1 MADWLLPI
9 VFAIFIW
16 WFSTGVVILLDGLP
30 HRTFRWSLVISSLL
44 AVGALAGLAHTA
56 SQTSAADAYCAFTCA
71 LLLWGW
77 HELSFL
83 TGWITGPRK
92 WGHTA
97 GCSRWRHA
105 FQAVQVILWHELW
118 LLLSLSLLAALT
130 WKQANPIGLWTFA
143 GLWVMRASAKLNL
156 FLGVRNLGL
165 EFLPAHLGYLRH
177 YFRQAPMNRL
187 FPVSVTIGTMVV
199 AALVYSASNDASGS
213 GAAIGKILLATL
225 LAMGVLEH
233 WMLVLPMSPSALWRW
248 ALRHTTGR
256 TPVTTPAHEPGLS
269 GAGPALHSGSAHSP
283 VEACADPSSL
293 GLTLERDEKLLHAR
307 SA

>member
-1 MADWLLPI
+1 MADRLVPI

-30 HRTFRWSLVISSLL
+30 HRTFRWSLVISSAV
-44 AVGALAGLAHTA
+44 AVGAIMGLAHTA
-56 SQTSAADAYCAFTCA
+56 SQTTVSGAYCAFTCA

-92 WGHTA
+92 MGHTQ
-97 GCSRWRHA
+97 GCSRWR
-105 FQAVQVILWHELW
+105 QALQAIQVILWHELW

-130 WKQANPIGLWTFA
+130 WNQPNQVGLWTFA
-143 GLWVMRASAKLNL
+143 VLWCMRASAKLNL

-165 EFLPAHLGYLRH
+165 EFLPSHLGYLQH
-177 YFRQAPMNRL
+177 YFRQAPLNLLMPL
-187 FPVSVTIGTMVV
+187 SITASTVIVVCLVQGAV
-199 AALVYSASNDASGS
+199 AAPPGSAAATGS
-213 GAAIGKILLATL
+213 LLLATM

-233 WMLVLPMSPSALWRW
+233 WLLVLPLNPSALWRW
-248 ALRHTTGR
+248 AMRGHRRAAEPFELAKPHDE
-256 TPVTTPAHEPGLS
+256 PVTGTSLTSTPKALPGAVGHQHRLQN
-269 GAGPALHSGSAHSP
+269 
-283 VEACADPSSL
+283 
-293 GLTLERDEKLLHAR
+293 DEDLLRAR

>member
-30 HRTFRWSLVISSLL
+30 HRTFRWSLVISSAL
-44 AVGALAGLAHTA
+44 AVGALMGLAHTA
-56 SQTSAADAYCAFTCA
+56 SQTTVAGAYCAFTCA

-92 WGHTA
+92 WGHTE

-105 FQAVQVILWHELW
+105 LQAVQVILWHELW
-118 LLLSLSLLAALT
+118 LLLSLSLLAAIT
-130 WKQANPIGLWTFA
+130 WRQPNQVGLWTFSV
-143 GLWVMRASAKLNL
+143 LWCMRASAKLNL

-165 EFLPAHLGYLRH
+165 EFLPSHLNYLQH
-177 YFRQAPMNRL
+177 YFRKAPLNLLM
-187 FPVSVTIGTMVV
+187 PVSITASTAVV
-199 AALVYSASNDASGS
+199 AWLVHGAWSAAPGS
-213 GAAIGKILLATL
+213 ATSIGYWLVATM

-233 WMLVLPMSPSALWRW
+233 WMLVLPISPSALWRW
-248 ALRHTTGR
+248 ALRDQAGGGAPSHSSSSGR
-256 TPVTTPAHEPGLS
+256 TPNDGASSTSASSGFPGS
-269 GAGPALHSGSAHSP
+269 KGSQLRIQHN
-283 VEACADPSSL
+283 ED
-293 GLTLERDEKLLHAR
+293 LLHAR
-307 SA
+307 ST

>member
-1 MADWLLPI
+1 MADWLLPA

-44 AVGALAGLAHTA
+44 AVGALVGLAHTA
-56 SQTSAADAYCAFTCA
+56 SRTSLADAYCAFTCA

-92 WGHTA
+92 WGHSE

-105 FQAVQVILWHELW
+105 LQAIQVILWHELW

-130 WKQANPIGLWTFA
+130 WDQPNQTGLWTFA
-143 GLWVMRASAKLNL
+143 GLWCMRASAKLNL

-165 EFLPAHLGYLRH
+165 EFLPSHLAYLQH

-187 FPVSVTIGTMVV
+187 FPISVTAATTVV
-199 AALVYSASNDASGS
+199 VMLIQGALQAEAGSA
-213 GAAIGKILLATL
+213 AAIGRLLVATM

-248 ALRHTTGR
+248 ALRAEHGHGR
-256 TPVTTPAHEPGLS
+256 SPSDNGPAPGLQATAQPSS
-269 GAGPALHSGSAHSP
+269 GQSGS
-283 VEACADPSSL
+283 
-293 GLTLERDEKLLHAR
+293 GGTTLRIQHDEELLHAR

>member
-1 MADWLLPI
+1 MFEWLLPA

-30 HRTFRWSLVISSLL
+30 HRTFRWSLVISSML
-44 AVGALAGLAHTA
+44 AIGALMGLAHTA
-56 SQTSAADAYCAFTCA
+56 SQTTVSGAYCAFTCA

-92 WGHTA
+92 WGHSE
-97 GCSRWRHA
+97 GCSRWRQA
-105 FQAVQVILWHELW
+105 LQAVQVILWHELW

-130 WKQANPIGLWTFA
+130 WNQANHVGLWTFA
-143 GLWVMRASAKLNL
+143 GLWCMRASAKLNL

-165 EFLPAHLGYLRH
+165 EFLPSHLNYLQH
-177 YFRQAPMNRL
+177 YFRKAPMNL
-187 FPVSVTIGTMVV
+187 LMPWSISLATAVV
-199 AALVYSASNDASGS
+199 VWLVMGAMHAEPGSAS
-213 GAAIGKILLATL
+213 AIGKLLVATM

-233 WMLVLPMSPSALWRW
+233 WMLVLPISPSALWRW
-248 ALRHTTGR
+248 ALRHRPDAPSASSEASPADGLVGGSPQPAPTG
-256 TPVTTPAHEPGLS
+256 S
-269 GAGPALHSGSAHSP
+269 NGSH
-283 VEACADPSSL
+283 L
-293 GLTLERDEKLLHAR
+293 RIQGDEKLLHAR

>member
-1 MADWLLPI
+1 MTDWLLP
-9 VFAIFIW
+9 VLFAIFIW

-44 AVGALAGLAHTA
+44 AVGALLGLARTA
-56 SQTSAADAYCAFTCA
+56 SQTNPADAYCAFTCA

-92 WGHTA
+92 WGHTE

-105 FQAVQVILWHELW
+105 LQAIQVILWHELW
-118 LLLSLSLLAALT
+118 LLLSLSLLAAIT
-130 WKQANPIGLWTFA
+130 WNQPNQIGLWTFA
-143 GLWVMRASAKLNL
+143 GLWLMRASAKLNL

-165 EFLPAHLGYLRH
+165 EFLPPHLAYLRH
-177 YFRQAPMNRL
+177 YFRQANMNRL
-187 FPVSVTIGTMVV
+187 FPLSVSVGTWVV
-199 AALVYSASNDASGS
+199 AWLAYSALQ
-213 GAAIGKILLATL
+213 GALSPGEAIGRILLATM

-233 WMLVLPMSPSALWRW
+233 WMLVLPISPSALWRW
-248 ALRHTTGR
+248 ALRHDDRSDNPVDRTASSPQSVGTASATGS
-256 TPVTTPAHEPGLS
+256 AE
-269 GAGPALHSGSAHSP
+269 SGSA
-283 VEACADPSSL
+283 SL
-293 GLTLERDEKLLHAR
+293 RLEHDEKLLHAR

>member
-1 MADWLLPI
+1 MADWLLPT
-9 VFAIFIW
+9 VFAVFIW

-44 AVGALAGLAHTA
+44 AVGALGGLAHTA
-56 SQTSAADAYCAFTCA
+56 SQTSVAGAYCAFTCA

-83 TGWITGPRK
+83 TGGITGPRK
-92 WGHTA
+92 WGHTE
-97 GCSRWRHA
+97 GCSRWRQA
-105 FQAVQVILWHELW
+105 LQAVQVILWHELW

-143 GLWVMRASAKLNL
+143 VLWCMRASAKLNL

-165 EFLPAHLGYLRH
+165 EFLPSHLTYLQH
-177 YFRQAPMNRL
+177 YFRKAPMNL
-187 FPVSVTIGTMVV
+187 LMPFSITASTGMVV
-199 AALVYSASNDASGS
+199 WLVMGAMAAESGS
-213 GAAIGKILLATL
+213 AAAIGRLLVATM

-233 WMLVLPMSPSALWRW
+233 WMLVLPISPSALWRW
-248 ALRHTTGR
+248 ALRHRRQAGS
-256 TPVTTPAHEPGLS
+256 PLDGGPI
-269 GAGPALHSGSAHSP
+269 GATHAATATAPQELGTSGS
-283 VEACADPSSL
+283 
-293 GLTLERDEKLLHAR
+293 TLRIQRDEKLLHAR

>member
-30 HRTFRWSLVISSLL
+30 HRTFRWSLVISSSL
-44 AVGALAGLAHTA
+44 AIGALMGLAHTA
-56 SQTSAADAYCAFTCA
+56 DQTTVAGAYCAFTCA

-77 HELSFL
+77 HELAFL

-92 WGHTA
+92 TGHTQ

-105 FQAVQVILWHELW
+105 WQAVQVILWHELW
-118 LLLSLSLLAALT
+118 LLLSLSLLVALT
-130 WKQANPIGLWTFA
+130 WQQPNQVGLWTFVV
-143 GLWVMRASAKLNL
+143 LWCMRASAKLNL

-165 EFLPAHLGYLRH
+165 EFLPKHLSYLQH
-177 YFRQAPMNRL
+177 YFRKAPLNLLMPL
-187 FPVSVTIGTMVV
+187 SITVSTVV
-199 AALVYSASNDASGS
+199 VVWLLHGAISAPAGS
-213 GAAIGKILLATL
+213 ATAIGQLLVATM

-233 WMLVLPMSPSALWRW
+233 WMLVLPLNPSTLWRW
-248 ALRHTTGR
+248 ALREGR
-256 TPVTTPAHEPGLS
+256 QSPCASPLDTQGTDQAMGTNSSTAIGGLPGS
-269 GAGPALHSGSAHSP
+269 GGTQLRIQH
-283 VEACADPSSL
+283 
-293 GLTLERDEKLLHAR
+293 DEDLLHAR

>member
-1 MADWLLPI
+1 MTDWLLPT

-30 HRTFRWSLVISSLL
+30 HRTFRWSLVLSSAL
-44 AVGALAGLAHTA
+44 AVAALVGLAHTA
-56 SQTSAADAYCAFTCA
+56 SQDSVAGAYCAFTCA

-92 WGHTA
+92 RGHTP

-105 FQAVQVILWHELW
+105 LEAVQVILWHELW

-130 WKQANPIGLWTFA
+130 SGQANRVGFWTFA
-143 GLWVMRASAKLNL
+143 VLWCMRASAKLNL

-165 EFLPAHLGYLRH
+165 EFLPGHLAYLQY
-177 YFRQAPMNRL
+177 YFRRAAMNRL
-187 FPVSVTIGTMVV
+187 FPFSVTAST
-199 AALVYSASNDASGS
+199 AA
-213 GAAIGKILLATL
+213 AAILVLQALELGPGSAQAIGLLLVATM
-225 LAMGVLEH
+225 LALGVLEH
-233 WMLVLPMSPSALWRW
+233 WMLVLPLRPGTLWRW
-248 ALRHTTGR
+248 ALRAEHGR
-256 TPVTTPAHEPGLS
+256 LTPAAPES
-269 GAGPALHSGSAHSP
+269 SASP
-283 VEACADPSSL
+283 PSAVMSAPSAT
-293 GLTLERDEKLLHAR
+293 GNGHRIPHDEELFHPR

>member
-1 MADWLLPI
+1 MVDWWLPA

-44 AVGALAGLAHTA
+44 AVGALVGLAHTA
-56 SQTSAADAYCAFTCA
+56 SRTAVADAYCAFTCA

-105 FQAVQVILWHELW
+105 WQAIQVILWHELW
-118 LLLSLSLLAALT
+118 LLLSLSVLAALT
-130 WKQANPIGLWTFA
+130 WNQPNQTGLWTFA
-143 GLWVMRASAKLNL
+143 GLWCMRASAKLNL

-165 EFLPAHLGYLRH
+165 EFLPSHLSYLQH
-177 YFRQAPMNRL
+177 YFRHASMNLL
-187 FPVSVTIGTMVV
+187 FPVSVTCATVV
-199 AALVYSASNDASGS
+199 VVMLIQGALTAEAGSA
-213 GAAIGKILLATL
+213 AAIGRLLVATM
-225 LAMGVLEH
+225 LAMGILEH
-233 WMLVLPMSPSALWRW
+233 WMLVLPVSPSALWRW
-248 ALRHTTGR
+248 ALQADHGR
-256 TPVTTPAHEPGLS
+256 RPPPDHGHPGSAAPAGLPSS
-269 GAGPALHSGSAHSP
+269 GQSGSGGSNLRIQP
-283 VEACADPSSL
+283 
-293 GLTLERDEKLLHAR
+293 DEDLLHAR